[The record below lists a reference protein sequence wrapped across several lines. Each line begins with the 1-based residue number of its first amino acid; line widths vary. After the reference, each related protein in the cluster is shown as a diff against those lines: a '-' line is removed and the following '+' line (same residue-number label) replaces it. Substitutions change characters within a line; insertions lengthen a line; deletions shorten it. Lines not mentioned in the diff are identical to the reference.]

1 MIKKVINLGDTALY
15 CDFGDIVNKETNSKV
30 INLFRYLTDEIQKKK
45 IEGIINLTPSYNKL
59 IISYDLKITNYQKLK
74 TFLDNI
80 NYKDI
85 NFPSKNKVIEIPVC

>member
-45 IEGIINLTPSYNKL
+45 IEGIINLTPSYN
-59 IISYDLKITNYQKLK
+59 
-74 TFLDNI
+74 
-80 NYKDI
+80 
-85 NFPSKNKVIEIPVC
+85 